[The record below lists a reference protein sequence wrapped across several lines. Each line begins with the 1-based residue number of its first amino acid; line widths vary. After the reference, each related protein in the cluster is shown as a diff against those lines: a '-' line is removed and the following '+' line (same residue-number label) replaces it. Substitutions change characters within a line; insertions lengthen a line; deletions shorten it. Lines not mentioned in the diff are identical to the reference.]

1 MDSSRPSL
9 RQAAGL
15 PTSPAGAARIDP
27 VAIASLVNRVAHPA
41 RDRWLEQVER
51 AGGCRRPIRLRGRIM
66 RGGRLAYST
75 ADEPDGA
82 LMVRC
87 RNRREVC
94 CPSCA
99 HEYRGDMWQL
109 VYAGLAGG
117 RKGVPESVRMHP
129 MVFVTLTAPSFGPV
143 HTRRDDGRPCCCG
156 ALHAA
161 DDTDLGAPIHPDAY
175 DYAGAVLWNWHAPEL
190 WRRFVVDVGRLLAAT
205 LGISERDLRARARIS
220 FTKVSEFQA
229 RGLVHFHAIVRLDGP
244 DGPESGPPFSVGA
257 RELVAAIEAASR
269 RVRLTAPDA
278 NGELVELRFGAQ
290 VHARTLVAGGE
301 GEGVGAEAVA
311 AYIAKYSAKGSHEGI
326 TDRRSSPDDLRER
339 GVPEHLVQMVRA
351 AISLAG
357 RPALAGLGRWTH
369 TLGFRGHFV
378 TKSRAYSTTLGALR
392 AARAAYRDA
401 EVPCDGSAPILAEW
415 EYAGSGYLSPGDA
428 LLAAGVEARL
438 RERREARHDRRGPPD
453 DEA

>member
-1 MDSSRPSL
+1 MSAGMLNP
-9 RQAAGL
+9 ATIAGL
-15 PTSPAGAARIDP
+15 VRRVTDP
-27 VAIASLVNRVAHPA
+27 G

-51 AGGCRRPIRLRGRIM
+51 AGGCRRPIRLRGRII

-75 ADEPDGA
+75 ANEPDGA

-87 RNRREVC
+87 RNRREAC

-117 RKGVPESVRMHP
+117 RKGVPESVRLHP
-129 MVFVTLTAPSFGPV
+129 QVFVTLTAPSFGPV
-143 HTRRDDGRPCCCG
+143 HTRRDDGSPCHCG
-156 ALHAA
+156 ALHPA
-161 DDTDLGAPIHPDAY
+161 DDPQLGAPVDPDDY

-190 WRRFVVDVGRLLAAT
+190 WRRFVVDVSRQLAAT
-205 LGISERDLRARARIS
+205 LGTSERDLRARARIS
-220 FTKVSEFQA
+220 FTKVAEFQA

-244 DGPESGPPFSVGA
+244 DGPGSGPPPSVGA
-257 RELVAAIEAASR
+257 PALVAAIEAASR
-269 RVRLTAPDA
+269 RARLTAPDA
-278 NGELVELRFGAQ
+278 DGEPVELRFGAQ
-290 VHARTLVAGGE
+290 VHARTLLTGGDCD
-301 GEGVGAEAVA
+301 GVGAEAVA
-311 AYIAKYSAKGSHEGI
+311 AYIAKYSAKGSHESI
-326 TDRRSSPDDLRER
+326 TDRRTSPDDLRER

-357 RPALAGLGRWTH
+357 RPAFAGLGRWTH

-401 EVPCDGSAPILAEW
+401 EVPCDESTPILAEW

-428 LLAAGVEARL
+428 LLAAGVEARV
-438 RERREARHDRRGPPD
+438 RERREARHDWRGPPD

>member
-1 MDSSRPSL
+1 MTIARTLDP
-9 RQAAGL
+9 ATVAGL
-15 PTSPAGAARIDP
+15 VGR
-27 VAIASLVNRVAHPA
+27 VNHPA
-41 RDRWLEQVER
+41 RDRWLQQVER

-75 ADEPDGA
+75 ANEPDGA

-87 RNRREVC
+87 RNRREAC

-109 VYAGLAGG
+109 IYAGLSGG
-117 RKGVPESVRMHP
+117 RKGVPESVRLHP
-129 MVFVTLTAPSFGPV
+129 QVFVTLTAPSFGPV
-143 HTRRDDGRPCCCG
+143 HTRRDDGRPCRCG
-156 ALHAA
+156 ALHTT
-161 DDTDLGAPIHPDAY
+161 DDPQLGAPVDPDGY

-205 LGISERDLRARARIS
+205 LGISERDLRASTRVS
-220 FTKVSEFQA
+220 FTKVAEFQA
-229 RGLVHFHAIVRLDGP
+229 RGLVHFHAIMRLDGA
-244 DGPESGPPFSVGA
+244 DGPTSAPPTDVGA

-290 VHARTLVAGGE
+290 AHARTLVDGCE

-326 TDRRSSPDDLRER
+326 THRRSSPDDLRER

-357 RPALAGLGRWTH
+357 RPAFAGLGRWTH
-369 TLGFRGHFV
+369 TLGRSYVRQGHHLR
-378 TKSRAYSTTLGALR
+378 SIGA
-392 AARAAYRDA
+392 
-401 EVPCDGSAPILAEW
+401 
-415 EYAGSGYLSPGDA
+415 
-428 LLAAGVEARL
+428 
-438 RERREARHDRRGPPD
+438 
-453 DEA
+453 